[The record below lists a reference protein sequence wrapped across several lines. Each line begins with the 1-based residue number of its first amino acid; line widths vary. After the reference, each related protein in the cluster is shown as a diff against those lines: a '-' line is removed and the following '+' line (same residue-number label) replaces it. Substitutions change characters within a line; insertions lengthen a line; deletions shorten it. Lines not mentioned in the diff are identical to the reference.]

1 MGLKKRKKKELMQ
14 GEIWYIPAE
23 AQYYCSYC
31 ELHPKA
37 EYLALE
43 HRSVNKPSTNYS
55 HTIYD
60 KHKGIF

>member
-1 MGLKKRKKKELMQ
+1 MSLKGKCRKVNIEYWKVCYGVKKRKKKELMQ
-14 GEIWYIPAE
+14 CEIWYIPAE

-43 HRSVNKPSTNYS
+43 HR
-55 HTIYD
+55 
-60 KHKGIF
+60 